1 VDGGACQAARTFA
14 TVAGN
19 PAALARELRATLR
32 AWRARVGARPAT
44 RLLLAGEGARLPGVA
59 EALAPEVEGP
69 AEPLV
74 LAGALSARIPP
85 DEAPGLALALAL
97 ALRGHQ
103 GTRAPRLNLRRGEL
117 AYTRDFEHLKGKV
130 ARLGVYAAAI
140 ALLAVASAGVKV
152 LALSRQESAL
162 DRALCD
168 AQQKILGKCYPNFE
182 EAQAIL
188 RGRGSPGASLP
199 RTTAVELLGELA
211 ERVPLQVKL
220 RLERIE
226 ITRDKLHVEGT
237 TDAAEGV
244 DRLVEALK
252 ASRCFGDARS
262 GSARK
267 RATDGKFEFSIDS
280 GLTCLEAGPR
290 DAAGGRG

>member
-1 VDGGACQAARTFA
+1 M
-14 TVAGN
+14 
-19 PAALARELRATLR
+19 
-32 AWRARVGARPAT
+32 
-44 RLLLAGEGARLPGVA
+44 
-59 EALAPEVEGP
+59 
-69 AEPLV
+69 
-74 LAGALSARIPP
+74 
-85 DEAPGLALALAL
+85 
-97 ALRGHQ
+97 
-103 GTRAPRLNLRRGEL
+103 
-117 AYTRDFEHLKGKV
+117 
-130 ARLGVYAAAI
+130 
-140 ALLAVASAGVKV
+140 ASAGVKV

-168 AQQKILGKCYPNFE
+168 AEQKILGKCYPNFE

-211 ERVPLQVKL
+211 ERVPPQLKL
-220 RLERIE
+220 RLDRIE

-237 TDAAEGV
+237 TDGAEGV
-244 DRLVEALK
+244 DRLVQALK

-280 GLTCLEAGPR
+280 GLTCLESGPR